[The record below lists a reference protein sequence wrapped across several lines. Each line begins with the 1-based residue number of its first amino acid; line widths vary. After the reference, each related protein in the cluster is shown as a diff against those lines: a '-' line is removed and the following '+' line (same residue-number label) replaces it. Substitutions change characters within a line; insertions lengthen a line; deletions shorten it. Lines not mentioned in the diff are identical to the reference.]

1 MCRPWYLLFPR
12 CIFKMSNYIRD
23 HCILSGFTNNLT
35 RRKLTAIFV
44 TFSKNK
50 YRENKKLVQGNGFPR
65 FLIFFRSS
73 DFNAKKPS
81 CFFVCVCVWRSIV
94 WIPFLLWKHDGS
106 IISSRPRNRKAFRQT
121 GRFSDWLDY
130 SLRQRVLQTRRQG
143 VLSDL
148 KAAT

>member
-73 DFNAKKPS
+73 DFNAKKPI
-81 CFFVCVCVWRSIV
+81 CFFCVCVEVNRLNSFFAVKTWWLNNIV
-94 WIPFLLWKHDGS
+94 KTSH
-106 IISSRPRNRKAFRQT
+106 RKAFRQT
-121 GRFSDWLDY
+121 GRFSDWLNY
-130 SLRQRVLQTRRQG
+130 SLWQSVLETRRQG